1 MFDFFSLILVLFII
15 FAELAIGTAIFYIG
29 LEIIVG
35 IPMRIIFS
43 LTGLVSGEVNN
54 YKKKKAERYDTQ
66 DDLSQVK
73 VRKNKNNYVQVES
86 LIKNQNWF
94 FVSLQDS
101 LNEKITF
108 SIKLKFC
115 WFEYLPEKL
124 KIKSDK
130 IIS

>member
-86 LIKNQNWF
+86 LRLHDEKGRDTLHQLMDKSAYPF
-94 FVSLQDS
+94 DDTFLPDEDS
-101 LNEKITF
+101 IRKAMRP
-108 SIKLKFC
+108 
-115 WFEYLPEKL
+115 Y
-124 KIKSDK
+124 
-130 IIS
+130 